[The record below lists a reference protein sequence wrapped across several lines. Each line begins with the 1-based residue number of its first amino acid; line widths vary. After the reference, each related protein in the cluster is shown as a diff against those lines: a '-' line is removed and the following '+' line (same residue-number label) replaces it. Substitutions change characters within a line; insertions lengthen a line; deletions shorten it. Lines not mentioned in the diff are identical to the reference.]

1 MIRTEM
7 RRAFCSKAFLAACI
21 VMLVLLCRDSWF
33 EFEYLS
39 GRGELAE
46 GTWQE
51 KFLEAAGYGE
61 GHAVFFSFF
70 AVVIPYVLSYRK
82 ERDSGYRQLMTLKSS
97 GSVYRRA
104 KLLAVAASGAGVMC
118 LPLLC
123 WMPVC
128 FLLGTGRTDPH
139 GNNVLNLISDEMLPL
154 LENRQTLLVFL
165 YIVNAAL
172 VGAVFALFGLGVS
185 AVLRNRYPALLFPFG
200 FCLLTATVICHWYG
214 PAWNAFILPM
224 LGFDLMPNRVR
235 IGYLLLLSTLGVGLF
250 IGGDRHAEKA

>member
-1 MIRTEM
+1 M

-21 VMLVLLCRDSWF
+21 VMLVLLCWDSWV
-33 EFEYLS
+33 EFEHLS
-39 GRGELAE
+39 GRGKLME

-61 GHAVFFSFF
+61 GHAAFFSSF

-82 ERDSGYRQLMTLKSS
+82 ERDSGYRQLMTLKAS
-97 GSVYRRA
+97 GSAYRRA

-128 FLLGTGRTDPH
+128 FLLGTGRTDSH

-165 YIVNAAL
+165 FIVNAAL
-172 VGAVFALFGLGVS
+172 VGAVFALFGLGAS
-185 AVLRNRYPALLFPFG
+185 AVIRNRYPALLFPFG
-200 FCLLTATVICHWYG
+200 FCLLTATIIRHRYG
-214 PAWNAFILPM
+214 HAWNALLLPILGLGPM
-224 LGFDLMPNRVR
+224 PYSVR

>member
-1 MIRTEM
+1 MIRTEI
-7 RRAFCSKAFLAACI
+7 RRALCSKTFLAACI

-33 EFEYLS
+33 EFQYLS
-39 GRGELAE
+39 GRGKLME

-61 GHAVFFSFF
+61 GHAAFFSSF
-70 AVVIPYVLSYRK
+70 AVVIPYVLPYRK
-82 ERDSGYRQLMTLKSS
+82 ERDSGYRQLMTLKAS
-97 GSVYRRA
+97 GSAYRRA

-128 FLLGTGRTDPH
+128 FLLGTGRTNPH
-139 GNNVLNLISDEMLPL
+139 GNNVLSMISDEMLPL

-172 VGAVFALFGLGVS
+172 VGAVFALFGLGAS

-200 FCLLTATVICHWYG
+200 FCLFTATVIRHRYG
-214 PAWNAFILPM
+214 HTWNALLLPILGHGP
-224 LGFDLMPNRVR
+224 MPNRVR
-235 IGYLLLLSTLGVGLF
+235 IGYLLMLLGLGVGLF